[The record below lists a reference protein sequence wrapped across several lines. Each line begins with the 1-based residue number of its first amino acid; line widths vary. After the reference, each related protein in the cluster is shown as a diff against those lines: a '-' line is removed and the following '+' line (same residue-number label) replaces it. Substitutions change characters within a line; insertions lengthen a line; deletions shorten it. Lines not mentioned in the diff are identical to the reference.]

1 MYTEIVKIIEGG
13 MLGDKEKVANY
24 ATVLADNLEKEGEKS
39 LSNKI
44 RGVLTKRR
52 RGLTSLD
59 SFATKPVDSESRMEM
74 VEITTL
80 RSSTIAA
87 AADRKSVV

>member
-59 SFATKPVDSESRMEM
+59 SLPLNRWILK
-74 VEITTL
+74 VEWKW
-80 RSSTIAA
+80 S
-87 AADRKSVV
+87 K